1 MTGAGMGHATY
12 IKGVPHPLPAGE
24 HLLWE
29 GAPDA
34 RAMAV
39 HVFHRRLVAAYFGAM
54 LLWWAVATT
63 EPVTSPVFVSGLALR
78 VLLTLVVLGI
88 AEGLARASARTSWYA
103 ITNRRVV
110 LRLGVVLPMSI
121 NIPFSIIDGAR
132 IGTFG
137 DGTGQLVL
145 TLGKAHRL
153 AYIALWPH
161 CQVFRFTHPEPVL
174 RGLRDPKAI
183 SALLV
188 NAVAAA
194 GETDVQI
201 TPATM
206 APPGPA
212 STSPAAVGSVSSG
225 VA

>member
-1 MTGAGMGHATY
+1 MSRDEVGNAEY

-24 HLLWE
+24 HVLWE
-29 GAPDA
+29 AAPDA
-34 RAMAV
+34 RALAT
-39 HVFHRRLVAAYFGAM
+39 HVFHRRLVAMYFVAM
-54 LLWWAVATT
+54 LVWWGIATV
-63 EPVTSPVFVSGLALR
+63 EPVLSRAFAVGLGIRLALTLI
-78 VLLTLVVLGI
+78 VLAI
-88 AEGLARASARTSWYA
+88 AEVLARASARTSWYA

-110 LRLGVVLPMSI
+110 MRLGVVFPMSI

-132 IGTFG
+132 IGTFS

-161 CQVFRFTHPEPVL
+161 CQVFRLTHPEPVL
-174 RGLRDPKAI
+174 RALLDPKAV

-188 NAVAAA
+188 NAIDAVAEQNVRIERTGERGDAPAETMTAA
-194 GETDVQI
+194 QPV
-201 TPATM
+201 
-206 APPGPA
+206 
-212 STSPAAVGSVSSG
+212 

>member
-1 MTGAGMGHATY
+1 MTGDGMGHATY

-24 HLLWE
+24 HVLWE

-39 HVFHRRLVAAYFGAM
+39 HVFHRRLVAAYFGAR
-54 LLWWAVATT
+54 LLWGGVATT
-63 EPVTSPVFVSGLALR
+63 EPVTSPVFVSGLVLR
-78 VLLTLVVLGI
+78 VVLTLLVLGI

-132 IGTFG
+132 IGTFS

-161 CQVFRFTHPEPVL
+161 CQVFRLTHPEPVL
-174 RGLRDPKAI
+174 RALRDPKAI

-194 GETDVQI
+194 GEANVQI
-201 TPATM
+201 TPVSM
-206 APPGPA
+206 APAAPSSA
-212 STSPAAVGSVSSG
+212 SSPAVGAASSV

>member
-1 MTGAGMGHATY
+1 MSRHEVGNAEY

-24 HLLWE
+24 HVLWE
-29 GAPDA
+29 AAPDA
-34 RAMAV
+34 RALAT
-39 HVFHRRLVAAYFGAM
+39 HVFHRRFVALYFAAM
-54 LLWWAVATT
+54 LLWWGIETV
-63 EPVTSPVFVSGLALR
+63 EPVSSQAFAVG
-78 VLLTLVVLGI
+78 LGI
-88 AEGLARASARTSWYA
+88 RLVLTVIVLAIAEVLARASARTSWYA
-103 ITNRRVV
+103 ITNRRIVM
-110 LRLGVVLPMSI
+110 RLGIVFPMSI

-132 IGTFG
+132 VGTFR

-174 RGLRDPKAI
+174 RALLDPKAV

-188 NAVAAA
+188 NAIAAVAEPDVRIERTGGRADAPAETIAAA
-194 GETDVQI
+194 QPV
-201 TPATM
+201 
-206 APPGPA
+206 
-212 STSPAAVGSVSSG
+212 

>member
-1 MTGAGMGHATY
+1 MSGHEVGNAEY

-24 HLLWE
+24 HVLWE

-34 RAMAV
+34 GALAT
-39 HVFHRRLVAAYFGAM
+39 HVFHRRLVAMYFAAM
-54 LLWWAVATT
+54 LLWWGIATA
-63 EPVTSPVFVSGLALR
+63 EPVLSRTFAVGLGLRLALTLI
-78 VLLTLVVLGI
+78 VLAI
-88 AEGLARASARTSWYA
+88 AEVLARASARTSWYA

-110 LRLGVVLPMSI
+110 MRLGVVFPMSI

-132 IGTFG
+132 IGTFS

-161 CQVFRFTHPEPVL
+161 CQVFRFTRPEPVL
-174 RGLRDPKAI
+174 RALLDPKAV

-188 NAVAAA
+188 NAIAAVAEPDIRIEQMEGRGDASAETIAAA
-194 GETDVQI
+194 QPV
-201 TPATM
+201 
-206 APPGPA
+206 
-212 STSPAAVGSVSSG
+212 VV
-225 VA
+225 

>member
-1 MTGAGMGHATY
+1 MSGHEVGNAEY

-24 HLLWE
+24 HVLWE
-29 GAPDA
+29 AAPDA
-34 RAMAV
+34 RALAT
-39 HVFHRRLVAAYFGAM
+39 HVFHRRFVAMYFAAM
-54 LLWWAVATT
+54 LVWWGIQTV
-63 EPVTSPVFVSGLALR
+63 EPVSSQAFAVG
-78 VLLTLVVLGI
+78 LGI
-88 AEGLARASARTSWYA
+88 RLVLTVIVLAIAEVLARASARTSWYA
-103 ITNRRVV
+103 ITNRRIVM
-110 LRLGVVLPMSI
+110 RLGIVFPMSI

-132 IGTFG
+132 VGTFR

-174 RGLRDPKAI
+174 RALLDPKAV

-188 NAVAAA
+188 NA
-194 GETDVQI
+194 I
-201 TPATM
+201 
-206 APPGPA
+206 
-212 STSPAAVGSVSSG
+212 AAVAEPNVRIERTGERGNAPADTISAAQPV